1 MITTSDTVKI
11 TDGSIVR
18 FVAPD
23 IEVTP
28 RLNTVTGETTAR
40 IDCLDTNAISVG
52 VTEYYYT
59 KPEIAAF
66 TGSGANDVETYQDA
80 VEQAVKDSLETL
92 NVSATFTIV

>member
-23 IEVTP
+23 IE
-28 RLNTVTGETTAR
+28 VTGETTAR

-59 KPEIAAF
+59 KAEISAF